1 MKRDEYLER
10 ASELAARGEALP
22 QAVLTEDQ
30 VREIR
35 HAAWKRKEIRAW
47 VRDNVSDMAVCKKL
61 GITRR
66 QLWDWRDSI
75 PAIKEAKR
83 EREELTAFVSENLT
97 NRALANKYSVH
108 TNTIYDIIHHL
119 RWVHVDAARGLVAR
133 KPVMETLQGSRRRRA

>member
-47 VRDNVSDMAVCKKL
+47 VRDNVSDML
-61 GITRR
+61 FR
-66 QLWDWRDSI
+66 S
-75 PAIKEAKR
+75 R

-133 KPVMETLQGSRRRRA
+133 KPVMETMQGSRRRRA